1 MTVKVGTLRVA
12 SALILLLDV
21 ASESSVSVILQT
33 QHAASLLACMFNPN
47 RSLESYALMTDL
59 FLIHYLNKINHR
71 LWLYINLFICQ
82 CNSWNE

>member
-1 MTVKVGTLRVA
+1 MTVGVGTLRAA

-21 ASESSVSVILQT
+21 ASECSVSVVLQK
-33 QHAASLLACMFNPN
+33 QHAASLLACMFNLN
-47 RSLESYALMTDL
+47 RSLAQNFLMTDL
-59 FLIHYLNKINHR
+59 FLIHYLHKINHR